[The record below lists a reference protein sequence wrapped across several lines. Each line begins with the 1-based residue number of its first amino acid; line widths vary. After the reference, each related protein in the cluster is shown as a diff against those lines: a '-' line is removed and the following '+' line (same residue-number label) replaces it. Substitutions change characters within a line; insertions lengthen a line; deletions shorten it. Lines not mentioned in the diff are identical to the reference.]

1 MEHRKLGNSNLN
13 LSALG
18 LGCMGMSEFYSGQDD
33 VESESTTYQTVE
45 PVLFPFISCINSGSL
60 SL

>member
-13 LSALG
+13 LSALV
-18 LGCMGMSEFYSGQDD
+18 LGCMGMSEFYCGQVD

-45 PVLFPFISCINSGSL
+45 HVLFSFISRINSGSL